1 MKKLLPIIL
10 LLVGLGAGVGAGLAL
25 RPEPAPPP
33 AMEEDMAKNGEHS
46 DGHDGHKE
54 MKKEEKSEGPP
65 TGREYVELV
74 DQFIIPVVNDSS
86 VTSLIL
92 VTLTLEVDA
101 GATEKVFQAEPRIR
115 GALLQAMF
123 DHANIGGFNGA
134 FTNSSKLEPLRKTF
148 VDVAQKVYGDEISDV
163 LIVQITRQ
171 DVG

>member
-1 MKKLLPIIL
+1 MKKLLPIIM
-10 LLVGLGAGVGAGLAL
+10 LLVGVGAGVGAGIAL
-25 RPEPAPPP
+25 RPAPEPPVMDA
-33 AMEEDMAKNGEHS
+33 EMAEGAEHS
-46 DGHDGHKE
+46 DEHA
-54 MKKEEKSEGPP
+54 MKKEPKKEDKAEGVP

-92 VTLTLEVDA
+92 ITLTLEVDA
-101 GATEKVFQAEPRIR
+101 GTTESVFQAEPRIR

-134 FTNSSKLEPLRKTF
+134 FTNSSKLEPLRQTF
-148 VDVAQKVYGDEISDV
+148 VDVAQSVYGDEISDV

-171 DVG
+171 DVS